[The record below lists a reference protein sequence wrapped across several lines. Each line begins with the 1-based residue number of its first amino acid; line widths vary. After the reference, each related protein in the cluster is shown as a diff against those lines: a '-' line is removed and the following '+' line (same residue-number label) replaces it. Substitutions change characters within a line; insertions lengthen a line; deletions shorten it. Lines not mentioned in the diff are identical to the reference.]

1 MYGRDYLHYTYAC
14 LNKTNQ
20 WNGKTMKN
28 LTLIVMAAIVLG
40 GCVETRIIDSSG
52 ADLQRITLAKVQ
64 SISQGDTGASVIEAL
79 GSPEIITKSD
89 NGGEVWIYDK
99 VSIYQEAEAGATGV
113 FSSAKTSVRAS
124 KSLMVTVYLD
134 SERKVTDTNYRSM
147 RY

>member
-1 MYGRDYLHYTYAC
+1 MKQ
-14 LNKTNQ
+14 LNRLCF
-20 WNGKTMKN
+20 
-28 LTLIVMAAIVLG
+28 LTVFSLFLV

-99 VSIYQEAEAGATGV
+99 VSIYQEVEAGATGV